1 MSEVLANPRK
11 VSQNQ
16 ANQIVK
22 IENVRVLNPLTI
34 TDQVQTVYLDQGRL
48 VDGQAI
54 DQSQITQIDGKG
66 HWLMP
71 TMLDLC
77 ARLREPGQQQH
88 LSLIHI

>member
-1 MSEVLANPRK
+1 MSEV
-11 VSQNQ
+11 Q
-16 ANQIVK
+16 ANQVSQIVK
-22 IENVRVLNPLTI
+22 IENVRVLNPFTD

-48 VDGQAI
+48 IDGRAL

-77 ARLREPGQQQH
+77 ARLREPGQQDPELPFHGWGQRPV
-88 LSLIHI
+88 